1 MDKDGNPE
9 TEPQQYDSTQRY
21 VQYKKQSNPDDVV
34 PNILKFFLDR
44 DFGWKREPG
53 TNGPDDEGER
63 FTGDEIPVGSRPRE
77 RNLSERT
84 AYLLKSYQR
93 YGPMSYN
100 AVPQFPGDIPADA
113 PNVKRAEVWGSLEDI
128 HNAVHDYV
136 GGGGHMGSV
145 PTSAFDP
152 IFWLHHT

>member
-1 MDKDGNPE
+1 MRVR
-9 TEPQQYDSTQRY
+9 QQYDSTQRY
-21 VQYKKQSNPDDVV
+21 VRYKNESNPDGVV
-34 PNILKFFLDR
+34 PKFLDFFLNQ
-44 DFGWKREPG
+44 DFAWKRRPG
-53 TNGPDDEGER
+53 TNGPNDPGER
-63 FTGDEIPVGSRPRE
+63 YTIDEIPVGSRPRE

-84 AYLLKSYQR
+84 AYLLKAYQR

-100 AVPQFPGDIPADA
+100 ATPQFKGQVPPDA
-113 PNVKRAEVWGSLEDI
+113 PDVKRAEIWGSLEDI
-128 HNAVHDYV
+128 HNTVHVYA